1 MSKEK
6 ARLRISRQGAGL
18 AKIDGDSVQ
27 SFWWNLS
34 LAEKRYILRFEDPEL
49 VECLFSIW
57 QRLCIS
63 DMTCYVVGIGSQDGA
78 SKKAGNEF
86 FAIEGFISQSAVLH
100 EAAFY
105 AKLELVGNEDLF
117 EIVQKWVD
125 GPLWVGRPILHRRDW
140 PSLFRTSVNSWSELV
155 RQIFKLVE
163 SALYHAERAS
173 RLNPTAG
180 SLCSAKEASPSKSA
194 KRRERKKQSAIKVK
208 AEADVCPVCD
218 GTGILLDDPCPLCVS
233 DAEDPAHSEE
243 ILDEEEE
250 NDASDA
256 DEVEDPEHE
265 ECGDEQEEDAKDEQ
279 EEEETTNVTQSDDEK
294 EDTSR
299 NSKDGENDEE
309 DEEWEA
315 EVLDRKF
322 GIEMEDIPCL
332 EVQAEDEDITHIEC
346 GHFEYEEHEDTTTGW
361 RTKSRKKKKKL
372 LSRASRNLIATWSS
386 GWRSIGR
393 RCEAVGGHLVLFE
406 RPMSQSAGVPNKVLG
421 ERAKAGVVRATV
433 KNTFVHL
440 LPDAPVK
447 QGLPRSSSLPSL

>member
-6 ARLRISRQGAGL
+6 TRLRISRQGTGL

-105 AKLELVGNEDLF
+105 AKLELADNEDFF
-117 EIVQKWVD
+117 EIVEKWMD
-125 GPLWVGRPILHRRDW
+125 GPLWAGRTILHRRDW
-140 PSLFRTSVNSWSELV
+140 PSLFKASVNSWSDLV

-163 SALYHAERAS
+163 SALYHAEQAS
-173 RLNPTAG
+173 RLNSTAG
-180 SLCSAKEASPSKSA
+180 LSSAKEASPSKNS
-194 KRRERKKQSAIKVK
+194 KRRARKKQTSIKLK
-208 AEADVCPVCD
+208 AEADLCPVCD

-233 DAEDPAHSEE
+233 DAEDAAPAEE
-243 ILDEEEE
+243 VLEDEEE
-250 NDASDA
+250 NDASEA

-265 ECGDEQEEDAKDEQ
+265 EKALCSDEQEVDAKDEQ

-294 EDTSR
+294 EEDTSR
-299 NSKDGENDEE
+299 ASKDGENDEE

-322 GIEMEDIPCL
+322 GVEMEEGHD
-332 EVQAEDEDITHIEC
+332 DITQLQC
-346 GHFEYEEHEDTTTGW
+346 DHFEYEEHEDTTTGW
-361 RTKSRKKKKKL
+361 RTKSRKKKKL

-393 RCEAVGGHLVLFE
+393 RCEAVGGQLVLFE

-421 ERAKAGVVRATV
+421 ERAKAARVVRATV

-447 QGLPRSSSLPSL
+447 QGLSRSISLPSL